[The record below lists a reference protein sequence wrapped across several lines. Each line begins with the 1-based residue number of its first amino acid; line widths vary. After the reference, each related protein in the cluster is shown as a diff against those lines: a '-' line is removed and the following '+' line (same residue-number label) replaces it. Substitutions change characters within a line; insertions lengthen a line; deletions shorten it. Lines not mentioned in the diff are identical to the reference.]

1 MPTMVRGI
9 RTTDLVSSSLIKREV
24 WEAIYNFKPYQTPV
38 MQFLFANKRNKYA
51 VGNPKVE
58 IQEDVLV
65 PHSDTVTDALTGGA
79 TTEADVVVTNIGYF
93 KVGDVIRNTTANE
106 NYRVTAVDTANAE
119 IDIKKVGSGN
129 ITATVANWTA
139 LILGPAFAEGSASA
153 QALSTQG
160 TFPFNY
166 TEIMKQAIH
175 MSGTQ
180 KATVNYG
187 GNDWT
192 HQWVKATE
200 EIKNFIERMS
210 LFGVRHLDSATAGG
224 YIRHTGGFIDTQTD
238 SMGIQD
244 VSQYVGDDFCTESY
258 FFKTYC
264 KNLFAKGSNEKVLY
278 CGSDALLAI
287 NEFSAVKQQT
297 KVGEKEYGYDV
308 NLILTPFGRARL
320 VWQPFMEG
328 EYSNWVFGVD
338 RDDYLKYFYLSAN
351 GENRDLHFE
360 ESIGT
365 PGTDEDKAQYLS
377 EMGFH
382 LAGSGQGVHRRL
394 YPGASA

>member
-24 WEAIYNFKPYQTPV
+24 WDAIYNFKPYQTPV
-38 MQFLFANKRNKYA
+38 MQYLFANKRNKYK

-65 PHSDTVTDALTGGA
+65 PHSDVVTDALTGGA

-106 NYRVTAVDTANAE
+106 NYRVTAVDTANVE

-129 ITATVANWTA
+129 ITATAANWTA
-139 LILGPAFAEGSASA
+139 LIIGPAFAEGAASA

-160 TFPFNY
+160 TFPYNY
-166 TEIMKQAIH
+166 TEILKGAVH

-180 KATVNYG
+180 KATENYG

-200 EIKNFIERMS
+200 EIKNFIERLS
-210 LFGVRHLDSATAGG
+210 IFGVRHLDSGTAGG

-238 SMGIQD
+238 AMGIQD
-244 VSQYVGDDFCTESY
+244 VSQYIGDDFCTESY

-308 NLILTPFGRARL
+308 NLILTPFGRAKL

-360 ESIGT
+360 ENIGT
-365 PGTDEDKAQYLS
+365 PGTDEDKAQYLA